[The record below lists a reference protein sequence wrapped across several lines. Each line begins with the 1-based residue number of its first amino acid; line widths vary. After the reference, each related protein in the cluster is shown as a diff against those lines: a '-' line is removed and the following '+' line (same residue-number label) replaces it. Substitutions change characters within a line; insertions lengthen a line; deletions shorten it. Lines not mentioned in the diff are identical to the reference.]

1 MSTILLILLTLVGV
15 AFFSGIEIAFFQAN
29 RLRLELKSKQGNF
42 SAMLLTKFIKHPSRF
57 IGVILIGVNISI
69 VIYGSLMA
77 SQLQPLIQQTFHIA
91 PENELLTILLETF
104 VSTGV
109 VLILGEFLPKLAFSL
124 MADKAL
130 LLFALPLNIAYVL
143 LFPLVWVIVK
153 TSEFLITKVFRLPL
167 EVNTPVFQK
176 IDLDQFIRETSSK
189 TKTED
194 HPVDIDYFQNALQ
207 FDQVKVKE
215 CMVPRTEIV
224 SIEVNESLDELRKIF
239 MDSGHSRIVVYEE
252 EIDNCTGFIHF
263 SALLD
268 PKTNLREL
276 MHELMIVPE
285 SMPALQL
292 FNKFSKE
299 HRSIALVVDEF
310 GGTSGIVTREDLL
323 EEIFGEIEDEYDVDE
338 QDERSL
344 KENLWIFSA
353 RLEVDYL
360 NKKYDLQLP
369 EGDYETL
376 GGLLMDAFGAIPEV
390 NARLESGVCLL
401 TVLSVSETRINTVK
415 VEKLDKEL

>member
-1 MSTILLILLTLVGV
+1 MSTVLLILLTLVGV

-77 SQLQPLIQQTFHIA
+77 SQLQPLIQQTFHIS

-130 LLFALPLNIAYVL
+130 LLFAIPLNIAYVL

-189 TKTED
+189 NKTED

-224 SIEVNESLDELRKIF
+224 SIEINESLEELRKVF
-239 MDSGHSRIVVYEE
+239 MESGHSRIVVYEE

-268 PKTNLREL
+268 PKTNLRDL

>member
-1 MSTILLILLTLVGV
+1 MSTILLIFLTLVSV

-77 SQLQPLIQQTFHIA
+77 SHLQPLIQQVFNIS
-91 PENELLTILLETF
+91 PQNELLTILLETF
-104 VSTGV
+104 ISTGV
-109 VLILGEFLPKLAFSL
+109 VLILGEFLPKLAFSI

-130 LLFALPLNIAYVL
+130 LLFAIPINIAYVL

-153 TSEFLITKVFRLPL
+153 TSEFLITRVFRLTL

-189 TKTED
+189 SKTDD

-224 SIEVNESLDELRKIF
+224 SIEVNESLEELRKVF
-239 MDSGHSRIVVYEE
+239 TESGHSRIVVYEE

-263 SALLD
+263 SALLE

-323 EEIFGEIEDEYDVDE
+323 EEIFGEIEDEYDVDD
-338 QDERSL
+338 QDERLL

-376 GGLLMDAFGAIPEV
+376 GGLLMDAFGAIPEA
-390 NARLESGVCLL
+390 NSRIESGSCQL